1 MVQLVKMLGQQNRGT
16 YIYSIRKDKLNNF
29 KNQNMTQLE
38 TLKLEVDALAE
49 KINSAM
55 AVNEDS
61 VTLTREQLRDFA
73 QVISEDIIFKVK
85 EAIEDV
91 NIDIEDHVSLE
102 LNRFELEVNVD
113 RSDVLAEIVSSM
125 DDPDDVTDED
135 VVRYLDILKK

>member
-1 MVQLVKMLGQQNRGT
+1 
-16 YIYSIRKDKLNNF
+16 
-29 KNQNMTQLE
+29 MTQLE

-55 AVNEDS
+55 ASSEDS

-73 QVISEDIIFKVK
+73 QAIQEATVQKVK
-85 EAIEDV
+85 EQIEDV

-102 LNRFELEVNVD
+102 LNRFELGVNVD

-135 VVRYLDILKK
+135 VVEYLDTLEK

>member
-1 MVQLVKMLGQQNRGT
+1 MT
-16 YIYSIRKDKLNNF
+16 KL
-29 KNQNMTQLE
+29 E
-38 TLKLEVDALAE
+38 ALKLDVDALAE
-49 KINSAM
+49 RINSAM
-55 AVNEDS
+55 ANSEDS
-61 VTLTREQLRDFA
+61 VTLTREQLKDFA

-102 LNRFELEVNVD
+102 LDRFELEVNVD

>member
-1 MVQLVKMLGQQNRGT
+1 MT
-16 YIYSIRKDKLNNF
+16 KL
-29 KNQNMTQLE
+29 E
-38 TLKLEVDALAE
+38 ALKLDVDALAE
-49 KINSAM
+49 RINSAM
-55 AVNEDS
+55 ANSEDS
-61 VTLTREQLRDFA
+61 VTLTREQLKEFA
-73 QVISEDIIFKVK
+73 QAISEDIIFKVK

-102 LNRFELEVNVD
+102 LDRFELEVNVD

>member
-1 MVQLVKMLGQQNRGT
+1 
-16 YIYSIRKDKLNNF
+16 
-29 KNQNMTQLE
+29 MTQLE

-55 AVNEDS
+55 ASSEDS
-61 VTLTREQLRDFA
+61 VTLTRQQLKDFA
-73 QVISEDIIFKVK
+73 QAISEDIIFKVK

-102 LNRFELEVNVD
+102 LNRFELGVNVD

>member
-1 MVQLVKMLGQQNRGT
+1 
-16 YIYSIRKDKLNNF
+16 
-29 KNQNMTQLE
+29 
-38 TLKLEVDALAE
+38 
-49 KINSAM
+49 M

-61 VTLTREQLRDFA
+61 VTLTREQLKDFA
-73 QVISEDIIFKVK
+73 QAIQEETIQKVK
-85 EAIEDV
+85 SAIEDV

-113 RSDVLAEIVSSM
+113 CSDVLAEIVSSM

>member
-1 MVQLVKMLGQQNRGT
+1 
-16 YIYSIRKDKLNNF
+16 
-29 KNQNMTQLE
+29 MTQLE

-61 VTLTREQLRDFA
+61 VTLTREQLKDFA
-73 QVISEDIIFKVK
+73 QAIQEATVEKVK

-102 LNRFELEVNVD
+102 LNRFELGVNVD

-125 DDPDDVTDED
+125 DEPDDVTDED
-135 VVRYLDILKK
+135 VVSYLDILKK